1 MNTSNLDFV
10 SSQTKSRLIKIITYL
25 SKGNFSNFYNPD
37 RSARSTG
44 VTKSASVDKPQF
56 LGLASGLDRSNNES
70 RGNLRALNKNSL
82 VEAGRASMG
91 KMPMMSMGY
100 KEENSITVFDAA
112 YNNKPE
118 QSVKRQPKM

>member
-37 RSARSTG
+37 RSARST
-44 VTKSASVDKPQF
+44 VITKSASVDKGQF
-56 LGLASGLDRSNNES
+56 LGLGLDRSNNES
-70 RGNLRALNKNSL
+70 RGNLRTSNKNSL

-91 KMPMMSMGY
+91 KMPVMSMGY
-100 KEENSITVFDAA
+100 REENPITVFDSA
-112 YNNKPE
+112 YTKKPE

>member
-37 RSARSTG
+37 RSARSTT
-44 VTKSASVDKPQF
+44 VTKSVSVDKGQF
-56 LGLASGLDRSNNES
+56 FGGSGLDRNNNES
-70 RGNLRALNKNSL
+70 RGNLRASNKNSL

-91 KMPMMSMGY
+91 KLPMMSMGY
-100 KEENSITVFDAA
+100 KEENPITVFDAA
-112 YNNKPE
+112 YSHKPE
-118 QSVKRQPKM
+118 QTVKRQPKM